1 MAKGARHELRSKGK
15 GVQKTYGKGR
25 DRTRADK
32 PKLIEDPELEEQ
44 VLRNQLREAG
54 LYAANVLGDGN
65 CLFRALSDQ
74 LYGSPSMHLA
84 IRQEVCDYLSSHPD
98 RFRLFVDEDS
108 VPGGF
113 DGHVRS
119 MRQPGTYGTNIELSA
134 FVARYRRPVKIWQP
148 NLIYVMPVEEGSAD
162 SAASGSAEGSGKEKV
177 LSPREKRAMARAERE
192 KEKEREK
199 GAKGAKGKQPAR
211 EEKAEEE
218 ERESEED
225 VPLCIVYH
233 SWEHYSSLRNLTGP
247 HTGPPRLRVDR
258 VGSARPEDR
267 RTASK
272 EPDAEAEEAV
282 DEDEPMEDESPS
294 RPPSPLADG
303 PPSRLRLPDRQSAS
317 SAPPILDLPHPS
329 RLPPL
334 PTTSRP
340 RSPPPAIPSSSGLLS
355 PPHPSVHERAIA
367 LPLPPSPR
375 PSSPADSSSSGTS
388 TGVASSSFGSSAP
401 STVAS
406 SIRDRSMS
414 PFPPS
419 QGSKTGYAVTEESPL
434 HDEFHHGEGDEEETD
449 SSDAHRDKVRSRSS
463 TGKEKLRPP
472 PRTRRGPSAKEKKEL
487 ARQRRMERRRAKGVG
502 ASGGVADGSSDRV
515 LRSAGPASDAG
526 LAKVRELYI

>member
-32 PKLIEDPELEEQ
+32 PKLIENPELEEQ

-54 LYAANVLGDGN
+54 LYAANVLGGAFAMETVSFGEETLGLCGEAFASSHD
-65 CLFRALSDQ
+65 LSTSSRSALSDQ

-113 DGHVRS
+113 EGHVRS

-162 SAASGSAEGSGKEKV
+162 STSSNPEGSSGKEK
-177 LSPREKRAMARAERE
+177 
-192 KEKEREK
+192 
-199 GAKGAKGKQPAR
+199 
-211 EEKAEEE
+211 
-218 ERESEED
+218 
-225 VPLCIVYH
+225 VYH

-258 VGSARPEDR
+258 VGSARPEER

-272 EPDAEAEEAV
+272 EPDAEAEEPV
-282 DEDEPMEDESPS
+282 DEDEPMEDEPPS
-294 RPPSPLADG
+294 QPPSPPA
-303 PPSRLRLPDRQSAS
+303 Q
-317 SAPPILDLPHPS
+317 APP
-329 RLPPL
+329 
-334 PTTSRP
+334 
-340 RSPPPAIPSSSGLLS
+340 
-355 PPHPSVHERAIA
+355 
-367 LPLPPSPR
+367 
-375 PSSPADSSSSGTS
+375 
-388 TGVASSSFGSSAP
+388 
-401 STVAS
+401 VAS

-419 QGSKTGYAVTEESPL
+419 QGGKTGYAVTEESPL
-434 HDEFHHGEGDEEETD
+434 HDEFHQGEEGETD

-463 TGKEKLRPP
+463 AGKEKLRPP

-487 ARQRRMERRRAKGVG
+487 ARQRRMERRRAKGIG
-502 ASGGVADGSSDRV
+502 ASGGVAGGGSSDRV

>member
-32 PKLIEDPELEEQ
+32 PKLIENPELEEQ

-113 DGHVRS
+113 EGHVRS

-162 SAASGSAEGSGKEKV
+162 STSSNPEGSSGKEKV

-192 KEKEREK
+192 KEKERER
-199 GAKGAKGKQPAR
+199 GAKGGKGKQPVR
-211 EEKAEEE
+211 EEKADED
-218 ERESEED
+218 ESQGEED

-258 VGSARPEDR
+258 VGSARPEER

-272 EPDAEAEEAV
+272 EPDAEAEEPV
-282 DEDEPMEDESPS
+282 DEDEPMEDEPPS
-294 RPPSPLADG
+294 QPPSPPAQA
-303 PPSRLRLPDRQSAS
+303 PPGRLRPPDRQAAS

-355 PPHPSVHERAIA
+355 PPHPSINERAIA

-419 QGSKTGYAVTEESPL
+419 QGGKTGYAVTEESPL
-434 HDEFHHGEGDEEETD
+434 HDEFHQGEEGETD

-463 TGKEKLRPP
+463 AGKEKLRPP

-487 ARQRRMERRRAKGVG
+487 ARQRRMERRRAKGIG
-502 ASGGVADGSSDRV
+502 ASGGVAGGGSSDRV